1 DVISVIRVIRV
12 RYSLTFDR
20 DISKETRGDIFGRL
34 MSTLPPKRQNVSPT
48 ALKHNGHHTGKVS
61 TGAGTTWRFVRPSNP
76 VIRLQSSAYLLEQM
90 STKEERLR
98 DYVRGH
104 SKSGHPLSVLEAFDK
119 FSSDLEWTMHV
130 GETKGVVLDQAI
142 RDLQPKVC
150 LELGTY
156 CGYSA
161 IRMAR
166 QLRTGGRVI
175 GVEHSQKF
183 ADIAKD
189 TVRHAGL
196 GKMVKMIVG
205 SSSQVIPQLKSQHG
219 VSQVDFVFLDHAES
233 LYTTDLK
240 LLERHELLS
249 TGSVILADNV
259 MHPGAP
265 DFLKY
270 VRGSPRY
277 ECSFHPATVRTVD
290 GNTVQDGMMKA
301 VYYHRRI

>member
-1 DVISVIRVIRV
+1 
-12 RYSLTFDR
+12 
-20 DISKETRGDIFGRL
+20 
-34 MSTLPPKRQNVSPT
+34 
-48 ALKHNGHHTGKVS
+48 
-61 TGAGTTWRFVRPSNP
+61 
-76 VIRLQSSAYLLEQM
+76 M
-90 STKEERLR
+90 STKEQRLL

-104 SKSGHPLSVLEAFDK
+104 SKSGHPLSVLEAFDA
-119 FSSDLEWTMHV
+119 FSNDLEWTMHV

-161 IRMAR
+161 IRTAR
-166 QLRTGGRVI
+166 QLRIEGARVLC
-175 GVEHSQKF
+175 VECCQEY
-183 ADIAKD
+183 ADVTRE

-196 GKMVKMIVG
+196 DKKIKVIVG
-205 SSSQVIPQLKSQHG
+205 NSSQVIPQLKKKYG
-219 VSQVDFVFLDHAES
+219 TMKVDFVFLDHVES

-240 LLERHELLS
+240 LLERHDLLS

-259 MHPGAP
+259 LHPGAP

-277 ECSFHPATVRTVD
+277 ECSFHPATVRVE
-290 GNTVQDGMMKA
+290 GNTVQDGLMKA
-301 VYYHRRI
+301 VYYHRRLSV

>member
-1 DVISVIRVIRV
+1 
-12 RYSLTFDR
+12 
-20 DISKETRGDIFGRL
+20 
-34 MSTLPPKRQNVSPT
+34 
-48 ALKHNGHHTGKVS
+48 
-61 TGAGTTWRFVRPSNP
+61 
-76 VIRLQSSAYLLEQM
+76 M
-90 STKEERLR
+90 STKEQRLL

-104 SKSGHPLSVLEAFDK
+104 SKTSHPLSVLEAFDK
-119 FSSDLEWTMHV
+119 FSADVEWTMHV
-130 GETKGVVLDQAI
+130 GDTKGVVLDQAI

-175 GVEHSQKF
+175 CVEPCQEY
-183 ADIAKD
+183 AEIARG

-196 GKMVKMIVG
+196 DKKVKVIVG
-205 SSSQVIPQLKSQHG
+205 CSSQVIPQLKSKHG
-219 VSQVDFVFLDHAES
+219 VPKVDFVFLDHVES
-233 LYTTDLK
+233 LYTSDLK

-259 MHPGAP
+259 LHPGAP

-277 ECSFHPATVRTVD
+277 ECTFHPASVRVE
-290 GNTVQDGMMKA
+290 GNTVHDGLMKA